1 MTAHLTLESRNQTL
15 LRLVSDFAH
24 GLGSEV
30 DRPPGSGGGAI
41 RIALPE
47 SSDDLLELVSHIAL
61 SATKAGIALDEPIC
75 RVTFRHANAPSAVT
89 LALRIA
95 GFDIESAAQA

>member
-1 MTAHLTLESRNQTL
+1 MTAHLTLESTSEPL
-15 LRLVSDFAH
+15 LRLVADFAH

-30 DRPPGSGGGAI
+30 DTPSGSKGGAI

-47 SSDDLLELVSHIAL
+47 SSDDLLELVSHVAL
-61 SATKAGIALDEPIC
+61 SATRAGVSLAEPVC
-75 RVTFRHANAPSAVT
+75 RITFRHANAPSIVT

-95 GFDIESAAQA
+95 RFDIESAAV